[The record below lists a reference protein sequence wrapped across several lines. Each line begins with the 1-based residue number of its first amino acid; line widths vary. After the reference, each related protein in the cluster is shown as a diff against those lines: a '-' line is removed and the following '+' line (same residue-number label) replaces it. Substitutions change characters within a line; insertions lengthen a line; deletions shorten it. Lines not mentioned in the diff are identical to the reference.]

1 MKKLFTVPII
11 LCTLFFALQIQ
22 AYAQVAG
29 GKVVPQTTPAQQTP
43 TPAAAEAAKDR
54 TLKGQYRYLLT
65 KVYNYQAPIIG
76 AFYKNAMDSL
86 KIERAALKQARA
98 TVASQTATIK
108 RLNVDVG
115 VKDGIISTSNE
126 KIDEIKLLGIP
137 FTKGTYNLLM
147 WGLVIGFGLALAIVI
162 TTTARAK
169 QEAKYRIK
177 LYDELSEEFQ
187 AYKSKAN
194 EKEKKLARE
203 LQTERN
209 KLDDLM
215 GR

>member
-1 MKKLFTVPII
+1 MKKLFTNLVI
-11 LCTLFFALQIQ
+11 LFVVLFTFVALQST
-22 AYAQVAG
+22 AQDAANGVAVKPG
-29 GKVVPQTTPAQQTP
+29 TAQQQTG
-43 TPAAAEAAKDR
+43 TASANTDR
-54 TLKGQYRYLLT
+54 SLKGQYRYLLT
-65 KVYNYQAPIIG
+65 KVYNYQAPLVS
-76 AFYKNAMDSL
+76 AFYKNAMDTL
-86 KIERAALKQARA
+86 KAERAALKQARA

-108 RLNVDVG
+108 KLNVDVTE
-115 VKDGIISTSNE
+115 KDAIISSSNA

-137 FTKGTYNLLM
+137 FTKSTYNLLM

-162 TTTARAK
+162 ATTTRAK

-187 AYKSKAN
+187 AYKAKAN

-209 KLDDLM
+209 KLDELM

>member
-1 MKKLFTVPII
+1 MKNLFTAPII
-11 LCTLFFALQIQ
+11 LCTLFFALL
-22 AYAQVAG
+22 APSYAQDTAKRG
-29 GKVVPQTTPAQQTP
+29 IAKPNPAQQVQAPVQNT
-43 TPAAAEAAKDR
+43 DR
-54 TLKGQYRYLLT
+54 SLKGQYRYLVS
-65 KVYNYQAPIIG
+65 KVYNYQAPMIG

-86 KIERAALKQARA
+86 KTERAALKQARA

-115 VKDGIISTSNE
+115 VKDGIISTSNA

-137 FTKGTYNLLM
+137 FTKASYNLLM

-177 LYDELSEEFQ
+177 LYDELSEEFHT
-187 AYKSKAN
+187 YKAKAN

-209 KLDDLM
+209 KLDELM